1 MRSCG
6 VPFPKNIQLYVGK
19 LRTDVRTLNSRS
31 TVKRASGRLSETIL
45 SRVIEGLLAFGGG
58 EVVGPQNTNGQNA
71 YEAGGPISST
81 QIPNQETVLT

>member
-1 MRSCG
+1 
-6 VPFPKNIQLYVGK
+6 
-19 LRTDVRTLNSRS
+19 
-31 TVKRASGRLSETIL
+31 L
-45 SRVIEGLLAFGGG
+45 SRVIKGLLAFGGG